1 MKAPDG
7 MATAAWATIRGLSD
21 RPTSQHPFGLQYAV
35 LERAAILIYEAG
47 LSPAEADMRALAETV
62 PGWAPGLFDGW
73 EGQE

>member
-1 MKAPDG
+1 
-7 MATAAWATIRGLSD
+7 MASSAWATIRGLSD

-73 EGQE
+73 EEE